1 MELGTGEEEFIPI
14 ANDDTVLFEQGTQGL
29 FHLFGSLSLTS
40 IAPGN
45 ISDFSDPTNPIVSIS
60 VMHQGE
66 TIGGYHSLPRP
77 LTVSADGTLSL
88 IGDIVL
94 LDIHSLSEADGL
106 EVTMAAEIVDYC
118 GTQLSDIR
126 SFSLLANS
134 Q

>member
-1 MELGTGEEEFIPI
+1 
-14 ANDDTVLFEQGTQGL
+14 
-29 FHLFGSLSLTS
+29 
-40 IAPGN
+40 
-45 ISDFSDPTNPIVSIS
+45 
-60 VMHQGE
+60 MHQGE

-77 LTVSADGTLSL
+77 LTVSPDGTLSL

-94 LDIHSLSEADGL
+94 LDIHALSEADGL
-106 EVTMAAEIVDYC
+106 EVTMTAEIVDYC